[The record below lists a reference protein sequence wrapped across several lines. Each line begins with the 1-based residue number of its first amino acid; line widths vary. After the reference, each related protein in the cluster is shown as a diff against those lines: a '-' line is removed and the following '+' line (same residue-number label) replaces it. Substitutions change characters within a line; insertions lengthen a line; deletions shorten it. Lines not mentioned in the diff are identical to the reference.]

1 MDRFVVI
8 TNEAF
13 RAMVIS
19 ALEGYLVPHGR
30 RVSATDHRPV
40 ETFGTLWGFITHKP
54 KTEELIYHLT
64 LADVDSSAYR
74 EAESVTEKE
83 QAIRIKSAY
92 LDKFNPELHYLGD
105 FHSHP
110 WHRDY
115 DLKEHPY
122 VESAQK
128 LEQGRTIEG
137 ERPYQ
142 FSKQDFDW
150 VHSLR
155 AAGRDYRV
163 GVVVTIYQMK
173 NVKIDTSTVYL
184 DGHSAIRFT
193 YNGPDAS
200 GKERSFR
207 IWIKA
212 YVYDEVGEHETDAPI
227 DDGHVILI
235 CPAIGMRL
243 SGEAG

>member
-1 MDRFVVI
+1 MDRYVVI
-8 TNEAF
+8 TNDAF

-30 RVSATDHRPV
+30 RVNAVDHRPV

-54 KTEELIYHLT
+54 KTEELIYQLT
-64 LADVDSSAYR
+64 LADIDSSAYR
-74 EAESVTEKE
+74 EAVSVTEKD

-115 DLKEHPY
+115 DLEEHPF

-128 LEQGRTIEG
+128 LEQGRTNEG
-137 ERPYQ
+137 GRPYQ
-142 FSKQDFDW
+142 FSEQDFKT
-150 VHSLR
+150 VRALR
-155 AAGRDYRV
+155 AAGRDYRI
-163 GVVVTIYQMK
+163 GVVVTIYQMA
-173 NVKIDTSTVYL
+173 NLVSDTSTVYL
-184 DGHSAIRFT
+184 DGYSAIRFT

-212 YVYDEVGEHETDAPI
+212 YVYDELGALETDDPI
-227 DDGHVILI
+227 EESNVILI
-235 CPAIGMRL
+235 CPAIGKRL
-243 SGEAG
+243 SGEAA